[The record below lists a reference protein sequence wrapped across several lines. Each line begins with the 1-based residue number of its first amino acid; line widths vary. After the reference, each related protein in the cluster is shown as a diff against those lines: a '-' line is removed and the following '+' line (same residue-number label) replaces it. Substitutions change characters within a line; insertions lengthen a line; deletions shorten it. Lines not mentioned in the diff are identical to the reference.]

1 MWMTKLFDILT
12 LGLTWYLRKEDA
24 KREHKFDMEEIE
36 LKERLQA
43 IRNQQKEV
51 EKEFAEAKKNLI
63 NKK

>member
-51 EKEFAEAKKNLI
+51 EREFAEAKKNLI